1 MTIENLVSEVTPPLR
16 ANDSVEHAI
25 GLLLELRV
33 LHLPVVTDD
42 GYLVGLISENQ
53 LLDASG
59 PDAHIESLLSLEP
72 ISVRPDTHI
81 FDATKVIVDHSLT
94 TLPIADEAGKYI
106 GLVKRHNIFEQFARM
121 LSTQEP
127 GAIIALEVDQRDYSL
142 AKLAYHIE
150 QNDVKILSTATE
162 HPAVT
167 GTPLVDGKMKVT
179 LKLNVNDSA
188 RVRHILEHYGY
199 RVVASFSEVEDDDD
213 FKNRLQEFMRY
224 LEV

>member
-1 MTIENLVSEVTPPLR
+1 MTIETLVSEVTPPLR
-16 ANDSVEHAI
+16 PNDTVEHAI

-33 LHLPVVTDD
+33 LHLPVVTSE
-42 GYLVGLISENQ
+42 GFLVGLVSENQ

-59 PDAHIESLLSLEP
+59 PDALIDSLLALEP
-72 ISVRPDTHI
+72 VSVHPNTHI
-81 FDATKVIVDHSLT
+81 FDATKVIVDHNLT
-94 TLPIADEAGKYI
+94 TLPLADEQGKYV
-106 GLVKRHNIFEQFARM
+106 GLVKRHNIFDQFAKM
-121 LSTQEP
+121 LSTQES

-142 AKLAYHIE
+142 AQLAYHIE
-150 QNDVKILSTATE
+150 QNGVKILSTATE

-167 GTPLVDGKMKVT
+167 GADFDNGRMKVT
-179 LKLNVNDSA
+179 LKLNVNDTS

-199 RVVASFSEVEDDDD
+199 RVVACFSEELDDDD

>member
-1 MTIENLVSEVTPPLR
+1 MTIENLISEVTPPLR
-16 ANDSVEHAI
+16 DNDTVEHAI

-33 LHLPVVTDD
+33 LHLPVVTAD

-59 PDAHIESLLSLEP
+59 PDAVIETLLSLEP

-94 TLPIADEAGKYI
+94 TLPIADDAGRYI
-106 GLVKRHNIFEQFARM
+106 GLVKRHNIFDQFARM

-127 GAIIALEVDQRDYSL
+127 GAIIALEVEQRDYSL
-142 AKLAYHIE
+142 AQLAYHIE

-167 GTPLVDGKMKVT
+167 GGPMSDGKMKVT
-179 LKLNVNDSA
+179 LKLNVSDTA
-188 RVRHILEHYGY
+188 RIRHILEHYGY
-199 RVVASFSEVEDDDD
+199 RVVASFSEDHDDDD

>member
-1 MTIENLVSEVTPPLR
+1 MTIETLISDVTPPLR
-16 ANDSVEHAI
+16 VNDTVEHAI

-42 GYLVGLISENQ
+42 GQLVGVISENQ

-59 PDAHIESLLSLEP
+59 PDAVIESLLRLEP
-72 ISVRPDTHI
+72 ISVLPDTHI
-81 FDATKVIVDHSLT
+81 FDATKVIVDHNLT
-94 TLPIADEAGKYI
+94 TLSVADEEGRYI
-106 GLVKRHNIFEQFARM
+106 GLVKRHNIFDQFARM

-127 GAIIALEVDQRDYSL
+127 GAIIALEVDERDYSL
-142 AKLAYHIE
+142 AQLAYHIE

-162 HPAVT
+162 HPVVT
-167 GTPLVDGKMKVT
+167 GSPLADGRMKVT
-179 LKLNVNDSA
+179 LKLNVSDTA

-199 RVVASFSEVEDDDD
+199 RVIACFSDDRDDED
-213 FKNRLQEFMRY
+213 FKDRLQEFMRY

>member
-1 MTIENLVSEVTPPLR
+1 MTIENLISEVTPPLR
-16 ANDSVEHAI
+16 DNDTVEHAI

-33 LHLPVVTDD
+33 LHLPVVTAD

-59 PDAHIESLLSLEP
+59 PDALIESLLSLEP

-94 TLPIADEAGKYI
+94 TLPIADDSGHYI
-106 GLVKRHNIFEQFARM
+106 GLVKRHNIFDQFARM

-127 GAIIALEVDQRDYSL
+127 GAIIALEVEQRDYSL
-142 AKLAYHIE
+142 AQLAYHIE

-162 HPAVT
+162 HPVVT
-167 GTPLVDGKMKVT
+167 GSPHADGKMKVT
-179 LKLNVNDSA
+179 LKLNVSDTA
-188 RVRHILEHYGY
+188 RIRHILEHYGY
-199 RVVASFSEVEDDDD
+199 RVVASFSEDHDDDD